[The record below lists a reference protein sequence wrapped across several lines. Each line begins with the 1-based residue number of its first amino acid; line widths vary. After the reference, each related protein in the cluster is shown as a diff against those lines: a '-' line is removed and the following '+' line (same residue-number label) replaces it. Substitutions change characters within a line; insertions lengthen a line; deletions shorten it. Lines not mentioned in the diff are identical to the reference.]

1 MGTCPDTPGMLAL
14 GACWL
19 HIVHA
24 SRPCACKAQQQVQ
37 PVTPTWRNRSK
48 GRLREG
54 VPVSRMA
61 RRAALTAA
69 TTASVCSASGGL
81 LEVRSVWLSA
91 RYEGEKERKGC

>member
-1 MGTCPDTPGMLAL
+1 MLMSSTAACCPQRIIPDCCYP
-14 GACWL
+14 
-19 HIVHA
+19 
-24 SRPCACKAQQQVQ
+24 P
-37 PVTPTWRNRSK
+37 PTWRNRSK

-91 RYEGEKERKGC
+91 QERVGYGSMQSGVSGGRQVQ